1 MATPAS
7 LLNDLLH
14 YKDLVILYRQ
24 CMRRI
29 VDLYPDVRIL
39 IEREYAGILGDVGR
53 GGGRGGMGGL
63 PWIGGKGRGKDRERD
78 RSRDERS
85 KGESSKGRHGR
96 SRAESSMKE
105 NSVSVSF
112 VGTEGE
118 NYPKYLDDS
127 IVSTKHQEVLLPIK
141 NPDPQPPKNLAS
153 QDPTPP
159 KIPLPRDLQPSK
171 NQSPQEPQILKNL
184 NPPDSQPQKNPS
196 PQDLIPPKTPS
207 PPDPQP
213 PKTPTPPPPPQPQQP
228 PADPQPPTLV
238 DLLLNLKTEQPL
250 PTITHEDYTTLC
262 KKIPA
267 STLSTITNPA
277 IPSPLSS
284 LFVSPNPSSKC
295 VYLSSPSTLT
305 SFTAPNIFT
314 PVSLPPSLPPVHT
327 FIPLQNHL
335 CVFPLAGSVC
345 IYTGSTLIH
354 TAKYPQN
361 QWQRDTRV
369 NGLGNRVYYIE
380 DDSYKLIVID
390 IGIEGI
396 SESIVNTSSDREWV
410 KLFDINT
417 DDKIFY
423 INNKGMIREA
433 GSTLPPLDLN
443 TLFPTDKIKDWKDII
458 CLSNTLWLCVGYC
471 KRVNNR
477 TPGKNVLCM
486 GSGNKIVGIES
497 IRLGERE
504 GEGRPIDRVVKVDS
518 GYSNFCY
525 VVAAD
530 AESVHVLTAWFDAPN
545 KSLQPQTT
553 ISLPT
558 GQCTGLSPLPWSP
571 LSILLGGYAGKEPN
585 RLDLLE
591 IGGEQ

>member
-1 MATPAS
+1 
-7 LLNDLLH
+7 
-14 YKDLVILYRQ
+14 
-24 CMRRI
+24 MRRI

-159 KIPLPRDLQPSK
+159 KNPLPRDLQPSK

-267 STLSTITNPA
+267 RKYLQVHC
-277 IPSPLSS
+277 PLSPI
-284 LFVSPNPSSKC
+284 LQYHLPYL
-295 VYLSSPSTLT
+295 VYLYPLVHH
-305 SFTAPNIFT
+305 PN
-314 PVSLPPSLPPVHT
+314 
-327 FIPLQNHL
+327 
-335 CVFPLAGSVC
+335 AC
-345 IYTGSTLIH
+345 I
-354 TAKYPQN
+354 
-361 QWQRDTRV
+361 
-369 NGLGNRVYYIE
+369 
-380 DDSYKLIVID
+380 
-390 IGIEGI
+390 
-396 SESIVNTSSDREWV
+396 
-410 KLFDINT
+410 
-417 DDKIFY
+417 
-423 INNKGMIREA
+423 
-433 GSTLPPLDLN
+433 
-443 TLFPTDKIKDWKDII
+443 
-458 CLSNTLWLCVGYC
+458 
-471 KRVNNR
+471 
-477 TPGKNVLCM
+477 
-486 GSGNKIVGIES
+486 
-497 IRLGERE
+497 
-504 GEGRPIDRVVKVDS
+504 
-518 GYSNFCY
+518 
-525 VVAAD
+525 
-530 AESVHVLTAWFDAPN
+530 
-545 KSLQPQTT
+545 
-553 ISLPT
+553 
-558 GQCTGLSPLPWSP
+558 SPLPP
-571 LSILLGGYAGKEPN
+571 P
-585 RLDLLE
+585 
-591 IGGEQ
+591 